1 MSMSALITPALLLA
15 AYGTAFFFHGAHDI
29 TYAPAI
35 FLVLAASLTCVLPS
49 MRREISFPRGT
60 CVLLTLAFW
69 CYLSISLLW
78 TNVPFTSLVTWLN
91 LSVLPLILMGLLCAR
106 DRLPVI
112 RYSALT
118 LAGGTFIVALYTLW
132 QFFDE
137 GMPRAPG
144 LLLNPNNMAAIF
156 NLSLLPVL
164 AYGIAGEQRHRMI
177 AGGVAMILFAALLAT
192 GSRAGLIC
200 FVLGL
205 VVILF
210 ALRKTITSGWKPAGA
225 FIAVLIVVFAG
236 FYFLS
241 GTALPLSLAVFG
253 DPTADYSSF
262 ERLAI
267 WKGALL
273 MLRDHWAGGTGLG
286 TFYLYYPAYRLDGD
300 LWSIGNWAH
309 IDALQ
314 FGVETGILGT
324 VLFYAAAVA
333 WAFRGMGALSQMPA
347 DDARR
352 PLVAGCLAALLAL
365 TAHAHIEFQF
375 YVLATLIVAA
385 VLMAALYALT
395 TDREEQSCVI
405 LSPAKRERAIWSGA
419 LLLTTG
425 LISLMLL
432 SAAAGTHFLNRANA
446 ALNKGNLD
454 GFVSNITLSRQ
465 YAPRSFADA
474 SVQLAAFYVDLLAQR
489 SGMMTEDDRRTAYQ
503 DALQLLAEA
512 QAVNPALADIDHKR
526 AKLYARIDDALQP
539 DRINLAMASW
549 REALRKNP
557 MHFHAREEFARFL
570 LKQGRVD
577 EAYAILQDGLHRA
590 RTREAEAIFTRLSA
604 QIAPLMAAKQQFR
617 QQTPAQ

>member
-1 MSMSALITPALLLA
+1 MNLSMLITPALLLSA
-15 AYGTAFFFHGAHDI
+15 FGIAFFFHGAHDI

-35 FLVLAASLTCVLPS
+35 FLVLAAALTCVLPS
-49 MRREISFPRGT
+49 IRREISFPRGT

-69 CYLSISLLW
+69 GYLSISLLW
-78 TNVPFTSLVTWLN
+78 TNVPFASLVTWLN
-91 LSVLPLILMGLLCAR
+91 LSVLPLILTGLLCVR
-106 DRLPVI
+106 DRLSVI
-112 RYSALT
+112 RYSALA
-118 LAGGTFIVALYTLW
+118 LAAGTFIVALFTLW
-132 QFFDE
+132 QFFVE

-177 AGGVAMILFAALLAT
+177 AGGIAIILFAALLAT

-200 FVLGL
+200 FLLGL
-205 VVILF
+205 AVILF
-210 ALRKTITSGWKPAGA
+210 TLRKSIITRWKPAGSFVA
-225 FIAVLIVVFAG
+225 ALIVIFAG

-241 GTALPLSLAVFG
+241 GTALTQSLAVFG
-253 DPTADYSSF
+253 DPAADYSSF

-300 LWSIGNWAH
+300 VVSIGNWAH
-309 IDALQ
+309 MDALQ
-314 FGVETGILGT
+314 FGVETGILGAI
-324 VLFYAAAVA
+324 LFYAAAIA
-333 WAFRGMGALSQMPA
+333 WALRGTRSLSQLSA
-347 DDARR
+347 DDTRR
-352 PLVAGCLAALLAL
+352 PLIAGCLAALLAL

-375 YVLATLIVAA
+375 YVLATLVMAA

-395 TDREEQSCVI
+395 TDNEEQSFITLTPV
-405 LSPAKRERAIWSGA
+405 RHERAIWSGA
-419 LLLTTG
+419 LLLTAG
-425 LISLMLL
+425 LISLTLL
-432 SAAAGTHFLNRANA
+432 SAAAGTHFLSRAHT
-446 ALNKGNLD
+446 ALNKGDID

-474 SVQLAAFYVDLLAQR
+474 HVQLAGFYVDLLAQPG
-489 SGMMTEDDRRTAYQ
+489 GMMTADDRITAYQ

-512 QAVNPALADIDHKR
+512 QTVNPALADIDHKR
-526 AKLYARIDDALQP
+526 AKLYARIDEAQQP
-539 DRINLAMASW
+539 DHINLAMSSW

-570 LKQGRVD
+570 LKQGRAD
-577 EAYAILQDGLHRA
+577 EAYAVLQDGLHRA
-590 RTREAEAIFTRLSA
+590 KTREAEANFTRLSA
-604 QIAPLMAAKQQFR
+604 QIAPLIAAKQQFQQ
-617 QQTPAQ
+617 QQTP